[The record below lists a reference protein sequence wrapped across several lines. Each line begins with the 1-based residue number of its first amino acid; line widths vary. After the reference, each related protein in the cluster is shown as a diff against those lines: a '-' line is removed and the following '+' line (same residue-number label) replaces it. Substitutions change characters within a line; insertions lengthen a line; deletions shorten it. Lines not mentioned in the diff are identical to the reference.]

1 MWWKI
6 WLVIVWEN
14 FHRQG
19 HLEDMER
26 LSKEQLQRHKIMLI
40 KAEQKNA
47 DITARKIRP
56 LAAEIKKMAPS
67 KALVSLD
74 FVHLKAATLLSK
86 VIKQATAN
94 AVNVKNL
101 EEKNLRFQSIII
113 GEGPTLKRWRAS
125 SRGRASTIFK
135 RTCHIKVLL
144 KDIKGGKIG
153 KKS

>member
-1 MWWKI
+1 
-6 WLVIVWEN
+6 
-14 FHRQG
+14 
-19 HLEDMER
+19 
-26 LSKEQLQRHKIMLI
+26 LSFSNQQSAISNLFI

-56 LAAEIKKMAPS
+56 LAAEIKKLTPS

-74 FVHLKAATLLSK
+74 FVHLKAAALLSK

-94 AVNVKNL
+94 AVNVKSI
-101 EEKNLRFQSIII
+101 EEKNLRFESITI

-135 RTCHIKVLL
+135 RTCHIRVLL

>member
-1 MWWKI
+1 LS
-6 WLVIVWEN
+6 LVTCCLLPLIV
-14 FHRQG
+14 
-19 HLEDMER
+19 
-26 LSKEQLQRHKIMLI
+26 

-56 LAAEIKKMAPS
+56 LAVEIKKMTPD

-74 FVHLKAATLLSK
+74 FVHLKAAALLSK
-86 VIKQATAN
+86 VIKQAISN
-94 AVNVKNL
+94 AVNVKSI
-101 EEKNLRFQSIII
+101 EEKNLRFESIIV